1 VYALQYASEVPGK
14 TEEEQVEYIYRKLP
28 AKTDYAAKPTHF
40 SEADGTLLVSY
51 DAESGTSYS
60 IRDKGSVDAH
70 AVAISLVQT
79 FQSPPRQ
86 TESWALKNVKGGY
99 VVEELW
105 SAHDDDEESPHEFCI
120 FTIWGR
126 VWVGAWWITEDEWRI
141 MVNLVH
147 RNGTLVYKELYEE
160 DGEEFEKQLPDWL
173 DWSALVK
180 MAEELGAHKDMFR
193 LDVFVGVPTSV
204 KSLLHN
210 GATEEERLEHLE
222 IAISESEIFPTTPF
236 NDFDLTEEAARLWIA
251 GYKIGNYRVVP
262 NTEVPDEF
270 KQTGKLSEL

>member
-1 VYALQYASEVPGK
+1 
-14 TEEEQVEYIYRKLP
+14 
-28 AKTDYAAKPTHF
+28 
-40 SEADGTLLVSY
+40 
-51 DAESGTSYS
+51 
-60 IRDKGSVDAH
+60 
-70 AVAISLVQT
+70 
-79 FQSPPRQ
+79 
-86 TESWALKNVKGGY
+86 
-99 VVEELW
+99 
-105 SAHDDDEESPHEFCI
+105 
-120 FTIWGR
+120 
-126 VWVGAWWITEDEWRI
+126 
-141 MVNLVH
+141 
-147 RNGTLVYKELYEE
+147 
-160 DGEEFEKQLPDWL
+160 
-173 DWSALVK
+173 